1 MSDPFGPH
9 HGMTIKEYAAM
20 TARGE
25 KQHWTGEDE
34 RHLKAKVRRIKPE
47 RLCDYCL
54 SGDPIVNGWHEIV
67 DPEGIEG
74 TTRVK
79 CPNQ

>member
-34 RHLKAKVRRIKPE
+34 RHLKAKVRRITRP
-47 RLCDYCL
+47 CDYCDEGL
-54 SGDPIVNGWHEIV
+54 PLDEHGWHLRI

-74 TTRVK
+74 TARIK
-79 CPNQ
+79 CANR